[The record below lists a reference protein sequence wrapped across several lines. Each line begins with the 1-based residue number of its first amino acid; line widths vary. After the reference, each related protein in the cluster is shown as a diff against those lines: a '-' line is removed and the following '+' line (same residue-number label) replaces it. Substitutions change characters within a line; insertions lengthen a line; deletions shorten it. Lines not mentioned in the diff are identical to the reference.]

1 MKILLWWILVPWKY
15 QNPLTL
21 RIPLERMHWTILSK
35 VSLMCNPIAHLSLKM
50 MQKVSSWNALAVHI
64 IQHTSPKIMTQV
76 PTKTWQAVI
85 KNFNLKIAIE
95 LHFARVFHVANISLS
110 IKHKWWGQPHG
121 GTLKV
126 KVAESKRSSSK
137 TYLTDRQVSPVLV

>member
-1 MKILLWWILVPWKY
+1 
-15 QNPLTL
+15 
-21 RIPLERMHWTILSK
+21 
-35 VSLMCNPIAHLSLKM
+35 
-50 MQKVSSWNALAVHI
+50 
-64 IQHTSPKIMTQV
+64 MTQV
-76 PTKTWQAVI
+76 PTKTWQPVI

-95 LHFARVFHVANISLS
+95 LHFARVFHVADISLS
-110 IKHKWWGQPHG
+110 IKHILWGQPHG